1 MEGNVN
7 QQFNEE
13 DYEGDFNED
22 DNYVDGNN
30 ANFMPKGLTCTLISL
45 MGEPLDFMTRL
56 DNTANATD
64 KKRIYE
70 EILGHLQEAGYR
82 GQQAKQ
88 IEIKWKNLQQRF
100 RKEKH
105 KTSGD
110 NAPSSWTYFKPMQD
124 AVGTRRKFTRAVV
137 VDSLDPNAK
146 QPPSKRAKKG
156 NSSVHSMHE
165 NTTNSDIA
173 EIEEQGDTDIRTQ
186 NSEDEEPLVQDVDF
200 HELFSG
206 THDPTTRNF
215 VRPFSQMTQAE
226 KTTYLAVKQLE
237 FAKETSKSNTK
248 MMQDFISSQKTT
260 SSKAVESLDAIVELL
275 RTQAATRPPQSAI
288 PTVSARLMQTGRGF
302 ARLLLILI
310 MLVSSI
316 QWHSNSSLCVL
327 CQTAK
332 TQPRL
337 EQTLLQPLLIAPSML
352 YSRLNIHNCTNFYEL
367 FCA

>member
-22 DNYVDGNN
+22 DNYVDGSN
-30 ANFMPKGLTCTLISL
+30 ANFMPKALTCTLISL

-260 SSKAVESLDAIVELL
+260 SAKAVESLDAIVELL

-302 ARLLLILI
+302 GPIASYSHHAGQFNPMAFQQFPVCSMPNCENTATAGANPLAAPTHCAQHAVFLT
-310 MLVSSI
+310 
-316 QWHSNSSLCVL
+316 QHS
-327 CQTAK
+327 
-332 TQPRL
+332 
-337 EQTLLQPLLIAPSML
+337 
-352 YSRLNIHNCTNFYEL
+352 
-367 FCA
+367 